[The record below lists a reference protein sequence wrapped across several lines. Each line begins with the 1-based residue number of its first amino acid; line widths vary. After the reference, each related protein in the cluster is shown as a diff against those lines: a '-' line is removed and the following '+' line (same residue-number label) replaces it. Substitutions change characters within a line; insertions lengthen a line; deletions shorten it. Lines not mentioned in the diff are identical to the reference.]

1 MNIIFVPRRGGRTN
15 AFRLNAFVIYFL
27 LFLLAAVFAVFA
39 VGGYQLAGAQGQNYA
54 PSALISVWQK
64 ELRKQSEEIDS
75 TRQATKDNMD
85 ALAIRLGRLQAH
97 VMRLDAL
104 GDRLT
109 KKANLD
115 KGEFDFSKE
124 PAQGGP
130 AESANAKAASMD
142 VPDFVASIESL
153 SKQLENRAQQLGLLE
168 TMMMNRDLQDEVVPA
183 GRPINSGWLSSYFGV
198 RTDPFTGH
206 KAHHGGVDFAGKL
219 GSDIVSVAA
228 GVVTWADRRYG
239 YGNLVEINHGNGYV
253 TRYGHAQEILVS
265 VGDTVKK
272 GDVLALMGST
282 GRSTGPHVHFEVIL
296 NDKTVDPIKF
306 IRKKIASAK

>member
-15 AFRLNAFVIYFL
+15 AFRLNAFAIYFL
-27 LFLLAAVFAVFA
+27 LFILLAVFAVFA
-39 VGGYQLAGAQGQNYA
+39 VGGYHLASAQGQSYA

-64 ELRKQSEEIDS
+64 ELMRQSEDIDS

-115 KGEFDFSKE
+115 KGEFDFSE
-124 PAQGGP
+124 GPAQGGP
-130 AESANAKAASMD
+130 AESETAKAASMG

-228 GVVTWADRRYG
+228 GVVTWASRRYG

-253 TRYGHAQEILVS
+253 TRYGHAQEILVT
-265 VGDTVKK
+265 VGETVKK

-296 NDKTVDPIKF
+296 NGKTVDPIKF
-306 IRKKIASAK
+306 IRKKVASAK

>member
-1 MNIIFVPRRGGRTN
+1 MNIILVPRRGGRTN
-15 AFRLNAFVIYFL
+15 AFRLNAFAVYFMLFL
-27 LFLLAAVFAVFA
+27 LFAGLATFF
-39 VGGYQLAGAQGQNYA
+39 VGGYYLAGAQGSVYT

-64 ELRKQSEEIDS
+64 ELQKQREEIDS
-75 TRQATKDNMD
+75 ARQATKDNMD

-115 KGEFDFSKE
+115 KGEFDFSEE

-130 AESANAKAASMD
+130 AELELTKAASMD
-142 VPDFVASIESL
+142 VHDFVASIDIL
-153 SKQLENRAQQLGLLE
+153 SKQLENRTQQLGLLE

-183 GRPINSGWLSSYFGV
+183 GRPINSGWLSSYFGI

-219 GSDIVSVAA
+219 GSDIVSVAS
-228 GVVTWADRRYG
+228 GVVTWANRRYG

-253 TRYGHAQEILVS
+253 TRYGHCEEILVS
-265 VGDTVKK
+265 EGDTVKK

-282 GRSTGPHVHFEVIL
+282 GRSTGPHVHFEVRL
-296 NDKTVDPIKF
+296 NGKTVDPIKF
-306 IRKKIASAK
+306 IRKKVASAK